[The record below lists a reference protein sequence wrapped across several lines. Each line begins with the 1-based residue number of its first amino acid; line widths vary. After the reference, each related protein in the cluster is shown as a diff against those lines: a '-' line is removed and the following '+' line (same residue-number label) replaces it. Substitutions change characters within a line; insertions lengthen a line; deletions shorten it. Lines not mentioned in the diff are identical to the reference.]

1 MSRPPLPSRSP
12 AVPAEAPRPL
22 RALLFADA
30 SDRGAALAQRLAH
43 GGMQAALAAES
54 PAPSSL
60 DAKSAAPGTLD
71 AKSAAP
77 GTLAAESAPRGTL
90 AADSATPAAESAAP
104 GALGPPADATRDAC
118 DALLLHLDWPL
129 HRLVPLL
136 VALRERSG
144 APIALLREQGDDE
157 DDVAALE
164 AGFDAAWQSAIDD
177 RVLWARLRALVRGTR
192 RAPAPPPSLA
202 LGRLRVD
209 LQASVASIDARLLRF
224 TRTQFE
230 LLVCLA
236 AQPGTVVSRSAL
248 LRVLA
253 ASLGPELRVRALDSA
268 LSRLRLRLAAADA
281 GVRIVAVPRRGYRL
295 DVTRADAG
303 GPALAVPGVRRV

>member
-1 MSRPPLPSRSP
+1 MLPTAALRSPSGWRTAACRLRSPLSPPLPARS
-12 AVPAEAPRPL
+12 
-22 RALLFADA
+22 
-30 SDRGAALAQRLAH
+30 
-43 GGMQAALAAES
+43 
-54 PAPSSL
+54 
-60 DAKSAAPGTLD
+60 TL

-90 AADSATPAAESAAP
+90 AADSAAPAAESPAP
-104 GALGPPADATRDAC
+104 GALGPPADVTHDPC

-144 APIALLREQGDDE
+144 APIALLRAQGDDE

-177 RVLWARLRALVRGTR
+177 RVLWARLR
-192 RAPAPPPSLA
+192 
-202 LGRLRVD
+202 VD
-209 LQASVASIDARLLRF
+209 LQAGVASIDARLLRF

-236 AQPGTVVSRSAL
+236 AQPGTVVSRGAL

-295 DVTRADAG
+295 DVIR
-303 GPALAVPGVRRV
+303 P

>member
-1 MSRPPLPSRSP
+1 MSRPPLPSRPP

-54 PAPSSL
+54 PAP
-60 DAKSAAPGTLD
+60 
-71 AKSAAP
+71 
-77 GTLAAESAPRGTL
+77 
-90 AADSATPAAESAAP
+90 
-104 GALGPPADATRDAC
+104 GALGPPADVTHDPC

-144 APIALLREQGDDE
+144 APIALLRAQGDDE

-192 RAPAPPPSLA
+192 RTPAPSRA

-209 LQASVASIDARLLRF
+209 LQAGVASIDARLLRF

-236 AQPGTVVSRSAL
+236 AQPGTVVSRGAL

-253 ASLGPELRVRALDSA
+253 ASAGPELRVRALDSA

-295 DVTRADAG
+295 DVIRT
-303 GPALAVPGVRRV
+303 

>member
-1 MSRPPLPSRSP
+1 MLPTAALRSP
-12 AVPAEAPRPL
+12 SGWRTAACRLRSPL
-22 RALLFADA
+22 
-30 SDRGAALAQRLAH
+30 
-43 GGMQAALAAES
+43 S

-60 DAKSAAPGTLD
+60 DAKSAAPGTL
-71 AKSAAP
+71 AAEP
-77 GTLAAESAPRGTL
+77 ARSQRSAAESP
-90 AADSATPAAESAAP
+90 AP
-104 GALGPPADATRDAC
+104 GALGPPADVTHDPC

-144 APIALLREQGDDE
+144 APIALLRAQGDDE

-192 RAPAPPPSLA
+192 RTPAPSLA

-209 LQASVASIDARLLRF
+209 LQAGVASIDARLLRF

-236 AQPGTVVSRSAL
+236 AQPGTVVSRGAL

-295 DVTRADAG
+295 DVIR
-303 GPALAVPGVRRV
+303 P

>member
-30 SDRGAALAQRLAH
+30 SDRGAALAERLAH
-43 GGMQAALAAES
+43 GGLQAALAAES
-54 PAPSSL
+54 PAP
-60 DAKSAAPGTLD
+60 
-71 AKSAAP
+71 
-77 GTLAAESAPRGTL
+77 GTLAARGAL
-90 AADSATPAAESAAP
+90 AAEPPAQEALAAESPAP
-104 GALGPPADATRDAC
+104 GALGPPADVTHDPC

-144 APIALLREQGDDE
+144 APIALLRAQGDDE

-177 RVLWARLRALVRGTR
+177 RVLWARLR
-192 RAPAPPPSLA
+192 
-202 LGRLRVD
+202 VD
-209 LQASVASIDARLLRF
+209 LQAGVASIDARLLRF

-236 AQPGTVVSRSAL
+236 AQPGTVVSRGAL

-295 DVTRADAG
+295 DVIR
-303 GPALAVPGVRRV
+303 P